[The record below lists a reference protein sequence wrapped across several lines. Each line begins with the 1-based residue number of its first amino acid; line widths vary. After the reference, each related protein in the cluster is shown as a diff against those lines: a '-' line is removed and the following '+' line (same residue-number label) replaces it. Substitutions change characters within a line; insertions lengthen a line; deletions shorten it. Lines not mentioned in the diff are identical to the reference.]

1 MATPDSSIPR
11 GPALSLDA
19 ALASLAV
26 AGLSPLL
33 AARAGWAKRQTGRLF
48 DSTEFVGQNRQP
60 FQRLRFA
67 GDGAG
72 AGWAVLF
79 NLLRGEMA
87 WVGPEPLAPEEA
99 ERLAPEFK
107 RRFAL
112 RPGLI
117 SPLGVRKAV
126 GIAYEDALADEMIFF
141 FGQHPGSKLGLTARF
156 LIAHTLAGGKS
167 RPVPERLDFFGVPIA
182 NTRMDEALDWIVS
195 RVREKS
201 PSLVA
206 FVNPDCLN
214 IAYRH
219 AEYHKILTNAARVL
233 PDGIGVKLGCRILG
247 VELREN
253 VNGTDMFPRLCE
265 RAAREGLS
273 LFLLGAQP
281 GVAEAAADEM
291 RRRSP
296 GLRIAGVRDGYFAP
310 EELPAVLDQINQ
322 SGAGI
327 LLVAFG
333 APRQELWLAEQADRL
348 APPVR
353 LGVGGLFDFY
363 SGRIPRAPQWMREIG
378 MEWLFRLMQEP
389 GRLWRRYVIGNP
401 LFLYRVWRQR
411 MSRISHAPAHTD

>member
-1 MATPDSSIPR
+1 MATLDSTPR
-11 GPALSLDA
+11 GPALSLGTALA
-19 ALASLAV
+19 ALAI

-33 AARAGWAKRQTGRLF
+33 AIRAGWAKRQTGRIF
-48 DSTEFVGQNRQP
+48 DSAELIGQNRQP
-60 FQRLRFA
+60 FRRLRFA

-79 NLLRGEMA
+79 NLLRGDMA
-87 WVGPEPLAPEEA
+87 WVGPAPLAPDEA
-99 ERLAPEFK
+99 GRLAPEFK
-107 RRFAL
+107 RRFTL

-141 FGQHPGSKLGLTARF
+141 FGQHSGSKLGLAARF
-156 LIAHTLAGGKS
+156 LIARLLAGGKP
-167 RPVPERLDFFGVPIA
+167 RPVPETLDFFGVPIA
-182 NTRMDEALDWIVS
+182 NVGMDEALDWIVR
-195 RVREKS
+195 RVWDNA

-206 FVNPDCLN
+206 FANPDCLN

-219 AEYHKILTNAARVL
+219 TEYHRILTNAARVL
-233 PDGIGVKLGCRILG
+233 PDGIGIKLGCRLLG

-253 VNGTDMFPRLCE
+253 VNGTDLFPRLCE
-265 RAAREGLS
+265 RAAREGLG
-273 LFLLGAQP
+273 LFLLGARP
-281 GVAEAAADEM
+281 GVAAAAADEM
-291 RRRSP
+291 RRRCP
-296 GLRIAGVRDGYFAP
+296 GLMIAGVRDGYFAP

-348 APPVR
+348 VPPVR

-363 SGRIPRAPQWMREIG
+363 SGRIPRAPHWMREIG

-411 MSRISHAPAHTD
+411 MSRTSHAPAHPD